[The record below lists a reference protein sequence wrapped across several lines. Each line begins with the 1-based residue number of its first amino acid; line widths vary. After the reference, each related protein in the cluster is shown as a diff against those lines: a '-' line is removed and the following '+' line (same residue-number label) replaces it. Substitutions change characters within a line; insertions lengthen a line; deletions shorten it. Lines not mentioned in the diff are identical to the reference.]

1 MKKNKIDINTKVKR
15 VSNIILNSKTHIQS
29 ICCVNF
35 GEDNEEI
42 NCFIE
47 LLAEDLK
54 KRNGVGDKEDYRILN
69 MHSIINNAEAFFEAG
84 KSDAT
89 LIFIKGNEVNGN
101 QAIDWK
107 RELELNGANI
117 LGAVYFQ

>member
-1 MKKNKIDINTKVKR
+1 MKKNKIDMNTNVKR

-35 GEDNEEI
+35 GEDNDKI
-42 NCFIE
+42 NRFIE
-47 LLAEDLK
+47 LLAADLK
-54 KRNGVGDKEDYRILN
+54 KRNEAVDKEEYRILN

-84 KSDAT
+84 KSDTT

-101 QAIDWK
+101 QAMEWK
-107 RELELNGANI
+107 RELEMNGANI
-117 LGAVYFQ
+117 LGAVYLQ

>member
-1 MKKNKIDINTKVKR
+1 MKKNKIDMNTNVKR

-35 GEDNEEI
+35 GEDNDKI
-42 NCFIE
+42 NHFIE
-47 LLAEDLK
+47 LLVADLK
-54 KRNGVGDKEDYRILN
+54 KRNEAVDKEEYRILN

-84 KSDAT
+84 KSDTT

-101 QAIDWK
+101 QAMEWK
-107 RELELNGANI
+107 RELEMNGANI
-117 LGAVYFQ
+117 LGAVYLQ

>member
-1 MKKNKIDINTKVKR
+1 MKKNKIDMNTNVKR

-35 GEDNEEI
+35 GEDNDKI
-42 NCFIE
+42 NHFIE
-47 LLAEDLK
+47 LLAADLK
-54 KRNGVGDKEDYRILN
+54 KRNEAVDKEEYRILN

-84 KSDAT
+84 KSDTT

-101 QAIDWK
+101 QAMEWK
-107 RELELNGANI
+107 RELEMNGANI
-117 LGAVYFQ
+117 LGVVYLQ

>member
-1 MKKNKIDINTKVKR
+1 MKKNKIDMNTNVKR

-35 GEDNEEI
+35 GEDNDKI
-42 NCFIE
+42 NHFIE
-47 LLAEDLK
+47 LLAADLK
-54 KRNGVGDKEDYRILN
+54 KRNEAVDKEEYRILN

-84 KSDAT
+84 KSDTT

-101 QAIDWK
+101 QAMEWK
-107 RELELNGANI
+107 RELEMNGANI
-117 LGAVYFQ
+117 LGAVYLQ

>member
-1 MKKNKIDINTKVKR
+1 MKKNKIDINTNVKR

-35 GEDNEEI
+35 GEDNDKI
-42 NCFIE
+42 NHFIE
-47 LLAEDLK
+47 LLAADLK
-54 KRNGVGDKEDYRILN
+54 KRNEAVDKEEYRILN

-84 KSDAT
+84 KSDTT

-101 QAIDWK
+101 HAMEWK
-107 RELELNGANI
+107 RELEMNGANI
-117 LGAVYFQ
+117 LGAVYLQ